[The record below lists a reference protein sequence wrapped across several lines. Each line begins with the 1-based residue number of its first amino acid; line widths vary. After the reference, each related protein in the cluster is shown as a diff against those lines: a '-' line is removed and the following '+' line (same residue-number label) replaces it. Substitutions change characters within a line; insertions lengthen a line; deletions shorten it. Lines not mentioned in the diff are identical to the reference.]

1 MSLSKTGNSFW
12 LEVSCKL
19 VKRILGSLCAAE
31 YDNFVG
37 DQVDISGEDAFCI
50 S

>member
-1 MSLSKTGNSFW
+1 MTLSKTVSSFW
-12 LEVSCKL
+12 LEVGRKL
-19 VKRILGSLCAAE
+19 VKRILGCLCAAE

-37 DQVDISGEDAFCI
+37 EQVDTSGEDAFYI